1 MLKVGTPHTTPRPF
15 AWVFFFHCRPPP
27 VGGKDVPLANNDYR
41 TAEVDRN
48 TRNRARVSRKR
59 RRSEQRLD
67 LEEQRDDQEQTF
79 NTICNLIAENGCLGI
94 E

>member
-1 MLKVGTPHTTPRPF
+1 M
-15 AWVFFFHCRPPP
+15 
-27 VGGKDVPLANNDYR
+27 ANNDYR

-48 TRNRARVSRKR
+48 TRNRASVSRKR

-79 NTICNLIAENGCLGI
+79 NTICNLIAENGCLGV